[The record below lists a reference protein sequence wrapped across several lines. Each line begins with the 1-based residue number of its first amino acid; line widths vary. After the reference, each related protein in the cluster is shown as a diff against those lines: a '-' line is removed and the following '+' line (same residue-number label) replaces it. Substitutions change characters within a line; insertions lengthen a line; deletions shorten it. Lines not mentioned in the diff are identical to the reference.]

1 LENFDITATNLASTI
16 LRLPVARENY
26 FLKINNDQSFNNMD
40 IAMDENYAISN
51 ETTGQVKLMY
61 AKILTGGLGAG
72 EIAQTVIQNPVIFQ
86 TPLGKLDRL
95 QFKIYYD
102 DETLTPGWL
111 IIPFEV
117 GFNDWDATFQID
129 EEVGF
134 ANRESGWSGNIPTV
148 PIPNNPAALQYVAL
162 TSTNNPNN
170 KSFP

>member
-1 LENFDITATNLASTI
+1 MN
-16 LRLPVARENY
+16 
-26 FLKINNDQSFNNMD
+26 
-40 IAMDENYAISN
+40 ENYAVSN

-72 EIAQTVIQNPVIFQ
+72 ELAQTVIQNPVTFQ
-86 TPLGKLDRL
+86 SPLGKLDRL

-129 EEVGF
+129 EEVGLADRNAGF
-134 ANRESGWSGNIPTV
+134 SGNKPTIPI
-148 PIPNNPAALQYVAL
+148 PSNPALFPYLALSEPNNPL
-162 TSTNNPNN
+162 N
-170 KSFP
+170 KIGE